1 MQLLNLIKVGLSTW
15 GTTCNG
21 EKTFM
26 HAIICIHI
34 SAELDT
40 QIYGYI

>member
-21 EKTFM
+21 EKIFM
-26 HAIICIHI
+26 HAIIYV
-34 SAELDT
+34 S
-40 QIYGYI
+40 IYLQN